1 MSRRSDEVEDVPS
14 LIYGS
19 FVSTGMAQAVPVY
32 FYMPVAV
39 GNIVQKQNYE
49 HNRQQARIHCFI
61 PIILHSSFPHQVPAD
76 AQPEYTDRLQER
88 RDALQE

>member
-19 FVSTGMAQAVPVY
+19 FVRTGMAQAVPVY

-39 GNIVQKQNYE
+39 GNIVQKLE
-49 HNRQQARIHCFI
+49 
-61 PIILHSSFPHQVPAD
+61 L
-76 AQPEYTDRLQER
+76 
-88 RDALQE
+88 